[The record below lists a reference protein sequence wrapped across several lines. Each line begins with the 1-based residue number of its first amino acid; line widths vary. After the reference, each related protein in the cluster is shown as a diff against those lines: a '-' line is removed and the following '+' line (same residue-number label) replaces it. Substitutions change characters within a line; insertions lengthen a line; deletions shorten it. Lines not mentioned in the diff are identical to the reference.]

1 MSPRYYANPKSLPGY
16 LAKGLT
22 VSKENPWHHS
32 YRILASMLHDHSWG
46 MFWSNFGGDIFE
58 EFLNFY
64 LNFCNGFGYLLTL
77 FFSRKRVTV
86 SRENP
91 WPRSYR
97 ILASMLWTD
106 SICFP
111 HRAASRGQRRYHK
124 CTLGWKRVFL
134 FPVIKW

>member
-1 MSPRYYANPKSLPGY
+1 MGGSKHSTGY
-16 LAKGLT
+16 NAKYPLQ
-22 VSKENPWHHS
+22 
-32 YRILASMLHDHSWG
+32 IAA
-46 MFWSNFGGDIFE
+46 DI
-58 EFLNFY
+58 
-64 LNFCNGFGYLLTL
+64 GHLLTL

-124 CTLGWKRVFL
+124 CTLGLKRVFL
-134 FPVIKW
+134 FPVIKWWWEPQCYRQLLY